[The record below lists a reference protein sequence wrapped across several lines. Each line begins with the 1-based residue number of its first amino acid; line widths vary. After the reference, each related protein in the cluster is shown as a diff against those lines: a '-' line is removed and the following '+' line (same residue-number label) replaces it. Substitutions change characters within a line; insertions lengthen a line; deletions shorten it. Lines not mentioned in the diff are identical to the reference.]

1 LAFLDPD
8 TDQRVQL
15 NPDPI
20 RICELETQW
29 ENKRTL
35 FLNCRKMEEGRDG
48 MIKEENEDALSFTTD
63 SFADEP
69 RGEEEEELEDYTSLA
84 FERDLEVNAKSY
96 R

>member
-1 LAFLDPD
+1 
-8 TDQRVQL
+8 
-15 NPDPI
+15 
-20 RICELETQW
+20 
-29 ENKRTL
+29 
-35 FLNCRKMEEGRDG
+35 MEEGRDG

-69 RGEEEEELEDYTSLA
+69 KGEEEEELEDYTSLA